1 MKIKL
6 TADTKNR
13 LWWMLIS
20 IDYDHSRICIAD
32 HELTESN
39 LILYL
44 EDKHDFKN
52 SLDECL
58 KLQISA
64 KEFAKVIKFENLNSY
79 EGIRRDAKSYFIYKC
94 RIEINKPIKW
104 YEEDASRME
113 QQWTREAV
121 VKLVFDGLINDEVD
135 LYNI

>member
-6 TADTKNR
+6 TAHTKNE

-20 IDYDHSRICIAD
+20 VDYDHSRICIAD
-32 HELTESN
+32 YELNENHLT
-39 LILYL
+39 LFL

-52 SLDECL
+52 SLEECL
-58 KLQISA
+58 KLQISV
-64 KEFAKVIKFENLNSY
+64 KEFAKVIKLENLNSY
-79 EGIRRDAKSYFIYKC
+79 EGIKREAKKSFIYKC
-94 RIEINKPIKW
+94 RIEINEPVKW
-104 YEEDASRME
+104 YKEDASRMD
-113 QQWTREAV
+113 QQWAREAV